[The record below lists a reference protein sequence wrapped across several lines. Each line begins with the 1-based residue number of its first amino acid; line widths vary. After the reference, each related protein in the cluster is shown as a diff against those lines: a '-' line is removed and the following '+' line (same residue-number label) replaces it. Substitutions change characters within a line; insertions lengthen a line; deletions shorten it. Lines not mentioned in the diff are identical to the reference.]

1 MYLKE
6 RDIGKAESEEV
17 VPAKIER
24 KIISQADFPAEP
36 SVPHLGPGWGAHG
49 RVFP

>member
-24 KIISQADFPAEP
+24 KIVSKAGFPADP
-36 SVPHLGPGWGAHG
+36 
-49 RVFP
+49 